1 MFLIKNVFRFCS
13 TLKTNF
19 QTKMSFITH
28 VFTNEIL
35 FTFAN
40 PSKVYNTSFI
50 LSRSYHHVVF
60 VLLLIFNFVCPTTQN
75 KSERVNIGLN
85 TSTRSPCLV
94 TIIGTE
100 RYETEYETTEQPCPV
115 FSCRKK

>member
-1 MFLIKNVFRFCS
+1 MFRFRS

-40 PSKVYNTSFI
+40 PSRIYNTSFI
-50 LSRSYHHVVF
+50 LLRSYHVSSQF
-60 VLLLIFNFVCPTTQN
+60 LLIFNFVCRATQN

-85 TSTRSPCLV
+85 TNTRSPHLV

-100 RYETEYETTEQPCPV
+100 QYETEYETTEQPARWGPV
-115 FSCRKK
+115 VSCRKK